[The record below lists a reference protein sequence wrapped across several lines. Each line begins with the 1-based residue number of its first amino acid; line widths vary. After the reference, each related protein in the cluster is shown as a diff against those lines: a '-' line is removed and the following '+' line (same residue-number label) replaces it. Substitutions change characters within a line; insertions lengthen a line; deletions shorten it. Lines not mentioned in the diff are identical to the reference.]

1 MRLLA
6 IPKGYLRHGQDF
18 IRELHLALVMT
29 NIKSMLVKVPA
40 ITLFFWIIKVLS
52 TTVGETLADYL
63 NSTLGLGDNGTILV
77 MVSVLLV
84 LLAAQLIL
92 RKYVP
97 AIYWAAIVAVS
108 TVGTLIADNMHT
120 NYGWENWQLTI
131 LFGLILI
138 VVFVIWWNQEKTL
151 SIKTINTRKRE
162 AFYWVAV
169 LSTFAMGTAAGDI
182 FLDDLGTPLL
192 QSTFIFIGV
201 IAIIAALWRLKV
213 IGSILGFWSIY
224 ILTRPLGASFGDYLS
239 LSKDEAPD
247 ALALGAQNVTL
258 VFLALIVALVIYLSV
273 TKKDVIPAE

>member
-18 IRELHLALVMT
+18 IRKLHLALVMT

>member
-182 FLDDLGTPLL
+182 FLDDLGAPLL

>member
-273 TKKDVIPAE
+273 TKRDVIPAE

>member
-1 MRLLA
+1 M
-6 IPKGYLRHGQDF
+6 
-18 IRELHLALVMT
+18 
-29 NIKSMLVKVPA
+29 VKVPA

-63 NSTLGLGDNGTILV
+63 NSTLGLGPSGTILV
-77 MVSVLLV
+77 MVTVLLV
-84 LLAAQLIL
+84 LLVFQFLL

-108 TVGTLIADNMHT
+108 TVGTMIADNMHT
-120 NYGWENWQLTI
+120 NFGWQNWQLTI
-131 LFGLILI
+131 LFGAILI

-162 AFYWVAV
+162 AFYWIAV
-169 LSTFAMGTAAGDI
+169 LATFAMGTAAGDI

-192 QSTFIFIGV
+192 QSTFIFLAV
-201 IAIIAALWRLKV
+201 IAVIAGLWRIKV
-213 IGSILGFWSIY
+213 IGSIFGFWSIY

-239 LSKDEAPD
+239 LSKADAPD
-247 ALALGAQNVTL
+247 ALDLGAQNVTL
-258 VFLALIVALVIYLSV
+258 VFLGLIVALVVYLSV